1 MPMKPTEV
9 HRERLRE
16 EAAKIRLPDDIHDT
30 LTAFNQI
37 EPTLK
42 EIGRPSIDPMF
53 HRLRRIAVL
62 LSCHD
67 QLTEEEAR
75 IAVGALH
82 YFLCDDDMVSDKY
95 AGTVGLVDDAL
106 IVFAA
111 CEELEDAFIRLH
123 V

>member
-9 HRERLRE
+9 HRARLRE

-30 LTAFNQI
+30 LSAFNHI
-37 EPTLK
+37 EPNLK

-62 LSCHD
+62 LSCHE
-67 QLTEEEAR
+67 QLTEQEIR
-75 IAVGALH
+75 IAVGAIH
-82 YFLCDDDMVSDKY
+82 YFLAEDDMVSEKY
-95 AGTVGLVDDAL
+95 AGTIGLVDDAL

-111 CEELEDAFIRLH
+111 CEDLEDAFIRLH